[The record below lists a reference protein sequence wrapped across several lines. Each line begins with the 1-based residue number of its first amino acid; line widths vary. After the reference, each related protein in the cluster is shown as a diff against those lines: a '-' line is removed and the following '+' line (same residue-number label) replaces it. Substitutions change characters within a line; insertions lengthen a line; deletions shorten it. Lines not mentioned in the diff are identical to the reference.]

1 MIINFV
7 YFHILQTSYLFLILP
22 VKIVAKALLVNQIY
36 IDIEELPTMSTLSA
50 VLPVGGVSTEGIIIY
65 AIQGIILE
73 FQIKDLD
80 R

>member
-36 IDIEELPTMSTLSA
+36 IDIEELPTM
-50 VLPVGGVSTEGIIIY
+50 
-65 AIQGIILE
+65 
-73 FQIKDLD
+73 
-80 R
+80 